1 MLFCVV
7 LFNLNVV
14 WDGKFD
20 SMVSPWLCWW
30 MNGGCWEFCNGVMM
44 LLADETVTFLP
55 SSFLISFLSLSRIFL
70 LHMRDNG
77 MIGTARSSFS
87 TFFWGVDEIYLLF
100 YNGLDCFFEVV
111 ILTPSFLFYF
121 LLLFLHLLSCA
132 LWNLS
137 QYQVVLLFYMLAGFS
152 PIGSDFVYYLF
163 FFVMFLVFSFSV
175 CLHFLLHVL
184 CQFWHLDS
192 IPSFTDLWIEFYWFL
207 NN

>member
-1 MLFCVV
+1 MSCEMENLTVWWVHGCV
-7 LFNLNVV
+7 
-14 WDGKFD
+14 GE
-20 SMVSPWLCWW
+20 W
-30 MNGGCWEFCNGVMM
+30 MNGGCWEFFQWGHAVSWWDCN
-44 LLADETVTFLP
+44 
-55 SSFLISFLSLSRIFL
+55 ISPDSIHDFVSLSLSLDIFL
-70 LHMRDNG
+70 LQMRDND

-192 IPSFTDLWIEFYWFL
+192 IPSFTDLWI
-207 NN
+207 